1 MLYKFCVTQLFS
13 RAGVSNISTS
23 DQNRPVKDSN
33 LAQWTALENLKEY
46 ARSYTKVNLMTESSC
61 FFNFH
66 YMNLVSF
73 GFFFGFLQWVR
84 RKKAHFLSVKKL
96 S

>member
-23 DQNRPVKDSN
+23 NQNRPVKDSN

-66 YMNLVSF
+66 YMNLVLF
-73 GFFFGFLQWVR
+73 GFFCFFTVGAQ
-84 RKKAHFLSVKKL
+84 KKSTFSF

>member
-73 GFFFGFLQWVR
+73 GGFFLFFYSGCAE
-84 RKKAHFLSVKKL
+84 KKHIFFQLKN
-96 S
+96 

>member
-23 DQNRPVKDSN
+23 NQNRPVKDSN

-66 YMNLVSF
+66 YMNLVL
-73 GFFFGFLQWVR
+73 FFFCFFYSGCAE
-84 RKKAHFLSVKKL
+84 KKHIFFQLKN
-96 S
+96 

>member
-23 DQNRPVKDSN
+23 NQNRPVKDSN

-66 YMNLVSF
+66 YMNLVLF
-73 GFFFGFLQWVR
+73 VFFCFFYSGCAE
-84 RKKAHFLSVKKL
+84 KKHIFFQLKN
-96 S
+96 

>member
-23 DQNRPVKDSN
+23 DQNRPAKDSN

-61 FFNFH
+61 FFIFH

-73 GFFFGFLQWVR
+73 GFVFFYSGCAE
-84 RKKAHFLSVKKL
+84 KKHIFFQLKN
-96 S
+96 

>member
-73 GFFFGFLQWVR
+73 VCFFWFFTVGAQ
-84 RKKAHFLSVKKL
+84 KKSTFSF

>member
-33 LAQWTALENLKEY
+33 LAQWTALENLKDY

-73 GFFFGFLQWVR
+73 GFFLFFYSGCAE
-84 RKKAHFLSVKKL
+84 KKHIFFQLKN
-96 S
+96 